1 MNLLNP
7 AAFLFA
13 LLAAPIILLYL
24 LRLQRREQTVSS
36 TLLWRQVTMDREA
49 NTLWQRLRR
58 HLLLILQLSTLA
70 FLVFALIR
78 PYMNVPS
85 EVSGR
90 SIVLLDASA
99 SMRAT
104 DVAPSRFEAARA
116 RVRDAINSMG
126 ANDQMTLIVVD
137 GAPRALSALTSDKLQ
152 LLDALDAARPSL
164 DAANWSAAIAL
175 AVATGAGDEDTTT
188 LVFSDGA
195 HADDLVRLPGKA
207 RFIPIGNS
215 GDNVAISTL
224 TLRRTLRG
232 LSAFVRVTNSGPQ
245 DDRVLVSLRADGA
258 LVDARALD
266 VPAGASAEWTI
277 GNINPNVAAVQARID
292 EAQRNFLAV
301 DDAAYAVNAEN
312 TMRHAL
318 LLTRGNRFLEQALAF
333 LPGLRV
339 TRAAAMPPDAQT
351 YDLYVLDNVT
361 ATLPAR
367 ANALLIGAQ
376 SVFTPSGIF
385 SNTDYVRTELHPIA
399 RNVDWRGVSV
409 LDARRVN
416 APSWLQPV
424 IESQGGPLVLAG
436 ESDEDDSQRVVLI
449 TFDLRRSDL
458 PLQIAFPI
466 LIANSVEWLAPA
478 QGLNVP
484 LNVKPGEVVPMPE
497 GTRVTLPSG
506 EEVVTGRRGFAQTD
520 GPGVYT
526 FDAGRAQGA
535 FAVNFINVSES
546 RIAPNPN
553 LQVGSVSANAEQVE
567 SRPTSQREFWHW
579 MAGIALVLLLAE
591 WWVYQ
596 RGLPTRWRATPRP

>member
-1 MNLLNP
+1 MDLLNP
-7 AAFLFA
+7 LAFLFA
-13 LLAAPIILLYL
+13 LLAVPIILLYL

-36 TLLWRQVTMDREA
+36 TLLWRQVTMEREA

-58 HLLLILQLSTLA
+58 NLLLILQLVTLA
-70 FLVFALIR
+70 FLIFALVR
-78 PYMNVPS
+78 PYVNMPS
-85 EVSGR
+85 AVSGR

-99 SMRAT
+99 SMQAT

-116 RVRDAINSMG
+116 RVRDAINSLG

-137 GAPRALSALTSDKLQ
+137 GAPRALSALTSDKSQ
-152 LLDALDAARPSL
+152 LLDALDSARPSL

-188 LVFSDGA
+188 LVVSDGA
-195 HADDLVRLPGKA
+195 HADDLGLLPGKA

-215 GDNVAISTL
+215 GDNVAISAL

-232 LSAFVRVTNSGPQ
+232 LSAFVRVTNSGSQ
-245 DDRVLVSLRADGA
+245 DDRALVSLRADGA

-277 GNINPNVAAVQARID
+277 GNLSPNVVAVDARID
-292 EAQRNFLAV
+292 EAQLNFLAV
-301 DDAAYAVNAEN
+301 DDAAYAVNPVN
-312 TMRHAL
+312 TTRHAL
-318 LLTRGNRFLEQALAF
+318 LLTRGNRFLEQALAS

-339 TRAAAMPPDAQT
+339 TRAVTALLGAQN
-351 YDLYVLDNVT
+351 YDLYVLDNMT

-376 SVFTPSGIF
+376 SVFTTSGVF
-385 SNTDYVRTELHPIA
+385 SNTDYVRTEPHPIA

-416 APSWLQPV
+416 APGWLRPV

-436 ESDEDDSQRVVLI
+436 ESTEDDLQRVVLI
-449 TFDLRRSDL
+449 PFELRRSDL

-497 GTRVTLPSG
+497 NTRVTLPSG
-506 EEVVTGRRGFAQTD
+506 EEVVSERRGFAQTNQ
-520 GPGVYT
+520 PGIYT
-526 FDAGRAQGA
+526 FDTGRAQGA
-535 FAVNFINVSES
+535 FAVNFTNVSES

-553 LQVGSVSANAEQVE
+553 LQVGSTGTNAEQTTPL
-567 SRPTSQREFWHW
+567 PTSQREFWHA
-579 MAGIALVLLLAE
+579 MAAIALILLLVE

-596 RGLPTRWRATPRP
+596 RGLPAWTRRA